1 MRLRDQTAMVDG
13 EAVQMQS
20 REGVC
25 VCVCVPLPH
34 TSLCLSQQ
42 GVCGGGT
49 VERLDLKGKL
59 SASLRPY

>member
-20 REGVC
+20 GEG
-25 VCVCVPLPH
+25 VCVPLPH